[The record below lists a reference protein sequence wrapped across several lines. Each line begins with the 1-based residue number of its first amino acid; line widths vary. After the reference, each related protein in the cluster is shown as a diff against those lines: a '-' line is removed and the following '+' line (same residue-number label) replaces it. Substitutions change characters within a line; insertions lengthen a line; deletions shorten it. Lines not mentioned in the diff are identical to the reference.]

1 MRHCSRHFI
10 LCSKLSVET
19 LYYPWINEVGRH
31 PTHYDGQKSY
41 REVELE
47 RLTIVWEETRE
58 NLQRSNEIMKK
69 CFDRKAKTPDF
80 RIGER
85 VLLKKFSHPAGT
97 AQKFA
102 NFWEGVHTII
112 GLPDSHHALIVRNG
126 LPREAARKV
135 HLDQIK
141 TFKERAQEIEPI
153 FPIRS
158 AEVDTVSEPLNESL
172 SNDESDPQ
180 PDQGPICPE
189 PSSEGPNVTEPFS
202 RGGSQENSVWPPSRP
217 RESPSTSSELPVDTQ
232 RSFVE

>member
-1 MRHCSRHFI
+1 MYCYNTAVHSSTLFTPFYLMFGRE
-10 LCSKLSVET
+10 SKLSVEA

-41 REVELE
+41 REIELE
-47 RLTIVWEETRE
+47 RLVAVWEKTQE

-69 CFDRKAKTPDF
+69 CFDRKVKKPDF
-80 RIGER
+80 HIGER
-85 VLLKKFSHPAGT
+85 VLLKRFSHPVGT

-135 HLDQIK
+135 HLDEIK

-153 FPIRS
+153 FPMRS
-158 AEVDTVSEPLNESL
+158 REMHRPNSVPESLNESL
-172 SNDESDPQ
+172 N
-180 PDQGPICPE
+180 
-189 PSSEGPNVTEPFS
+189 N
-202 RGGSQENSVWPPSRP
+202 ENSD
-217 RESPSTSSELPVDTQ
+217 SEPL
-232 RSFVE
+232 FAE